1 MYREYSN
8 KLYNL
13 LLEYTDIIERFSID
27 ECFLDMT
34 GFLMGRTLE
43 DVAKEI
49 NNRVRNELKFT
60 VNIGIAHNKLL
71 AKMAS
76 DFEKPDKIH
85 TLYENEIEKK
95 MWTLPASELFMLGRK
110 TVPKLLNM
118 QIKTIGDVAKTDKE
132 ILVRKFGK
140 HGQMMWEYANGI
152 DNSPVNN
159 VKELP
164 KSIGNSVTLARDL
177 KSIDEINPIL
187 VALVEKVTYRLRK
200 YQMLADVINV
210 QLRTNNFIDYSH
222 QKKLA
227 YSTSS
232 TKDILKLAKEGLQI
246 TLALSLHAATDEK
259 RQKLMPVANKYTIAE
274 LLDACRYFFKATG
287 RRVTFEYSLVAGV
300 NDMESEAVKLG
311 NLLKDINCHVNL
323 IPVNP
328 IKERNFK
335 QSVKKDVEKFKNV
348 LEKYKI
354 NVTIRREMGRDI
366 QGACGQL
373 RKSYK
378 DNIEGNGKNAT
389 EKHNKKEVEW

>member
-1 MYREYSN
+1 MTGEPICFAKKKCPNLQIFPGDFTVYREYSN

-232 TKDILKLAKEGLQI
+232 TKDILKLAKEILANMYNGEPIRLIGVRVDNLTKEDEIQLSFFSNDNSKQNNLDKTLDNI
-246 TLALSLHAATDEK
+246 T
-259 RQKLMPVANKYTIAE
+259 NKYGISSITRA
-274 LLDACRYFFKATG
+274 
-287 RRVTFEYSLVAGV
+287 S
-300 NDMESEAVKLG
+300 KL
-311 NLLKDINCHVNL
+311 NVDINY
-323 IPVNP
+323 
-328 IKERNFK
+328 KEN
-335 QSVKKDVEKFKNV
+335 QD
-348 LEKYKI
+348 
-354 NVTIRREMGRDI
+354 
-366 QGACGQL
+366 
-373 RKSYK
+373 
-378 DNIEGNGKNAT
+378 
-389 EKHNKKEVEW
+389 NKKRI

>member
-1 MYREYSN
+1 MCKR
-8 KLYNL
+8 
-13 LLEYTDIIERFSID
+13 
-27 ECFLDMT
+27 
-34 GFLMGRTLE
+34 
-43 DVAKEI
+43 
-49 NNRVRNELKFT
+49 
-60 VNIGIAHNKLL
+60 
-71 AKMAS
+71 
-76 DFEKPDKIH
+76 
-85 TLYENEIEKK
+85 
-95 MWTLPASELFMLGRK
+95 PASELFMLGRK

-232 TKDILKLAKEGLQI
+232 TKDILKLAKEILANMYNGEPIRLIGVRVDNLTKEDEIQLSFFSNDNSKQNNLDKTLDNI
-246 TLALSLHAATDEK
+246 T
-259 RQKLMPVANKYTIAE
+259 NKYGISSITRA
-274 LLDACRYFFKATG
+274 
-287 RRVTFEYSLVAGV
+287 S
-300 NDMESEAVKLG
+300 KL
-311 NLLKDINCHVNL
+311 NVDINY
-323 IPVNP
+323 
-328 IKERNFK
+328 KEN
-335 QSVKKDVEKFKNV
+335 QD
-348 LEKYKI
+348 
-354 NVTIRREMGRDI
+354 
-366 QGACGQL
+366 
-373 RKSYK
+373 
-378 DNIEGNGKNAT
+378 
-389 EKHNKKEVEW
+389 NKKRI

>member
-43 DVAKEI
+43 EVAKEI
-49 NNRVRNELKFT
+49 NNRVRKELKFT
-60 VNIGIAHNKLL
+60 VNIGVAHNKLL

-85 TLYENEIEKK
+85 TLYENEIENK
-95 MWTLPASELFMLGRK
+95 MWPLPISELFMLGRK

-132 ILVRKFGK
+132 VLIRKFGK
-140 HGQMMWEYANGI
+140 HGKMMWEYANGI
-152 DNSPVNN
+152 DDSVVNN

-187 VALVEKVTYRLRK
+187 VALVEKVSYRLRK
-200 YQMLADVINV
+200 YQMFADVVNV

-232 TKDILKLAKEGLQI
+232 TKNILKLAQEILTDMYKGEPIRLIGVRVDNLTKEDEVQLSFFSNDNSKQNDLDKTLDNI
-246 TLALSLHAATDEK
+246 T
-259 RQKLMPVANKYTIAE
+259 NKYGISSITRA
-274 LLDACRYFFKATG
+274 
-287 RRVTFEYSLVAGV
+287 S
-300 NDMESEAVKLG
+300 KL
-311 NLLKDINCHVNL
+311 NIDINY
-323 IPVNP
+323 
-328 IKERNFK
+328 KENN
-335 QSVKKDVEKFKNV
+335 S
-348 LEKYKI
+348 
-354 NVTIRREMGRDI
+354 
-366 QGACGQL
+366 
-373 RKSYK
+373 
-378 DNIEGNGKNAT
+378 
-389 EKHNKKEVEW
+389 NKKKI

>member
-1 MYREYSN
+1 MQIFPGDFTIYREYSN

-43 DVAKEI
+43 EVAKEI
-49 NNRVRNELKFT
+49 NNRVRKELKFT
-60 VNIGIAHNKLL
+60 VNIGVAHNKLL

-85 TLYENEIEKK
+85 TLYENEIENK
-95 MWTLPASELFMLGRK
+95 MWPLPISELFMLGRK

-132 ILVRKFGK
+132 VLIRKFGK
-140 HGQMMWEYANGI
+140 HGKMMWEYANGI
-152 DNSPVNN
+152 DDSVVNN

-187 VALVEKVTYRLRK
+187 VALVEKVSYRLRK
-200 YQMLADVINV
+200 YQMFADVVNV

-232 TKDILKLAKEGLQI
+232 TKNILKLAQEILTDMYKGEPIRLIGVRVDNLTKEDEVQLSFFSNDNSKQNDLDKTLDNI
-246 TLALSLHAATDEK
+246 T
-259 RQKLMPVANKYTIAE
+259 NKYGISSITRA
-274 LLDACRYFFKATG
+274 
-287 RRVTFEYSLVAGV
+287 S
-300 NDMESEAVKLG
+300 KL
-311 NLLKDINCHVNL
+311 NIDINY
-323 IPVNP
+323 
-328 IKERNFK
+328 KENN
-335 QSVKKDVEKFKNV
+335 S
-348 LEKYKI
+348 
-354 NVTIRREMGRDI
+354 
-366 QGACGQL
+366 
-373 RKSYK
+373 
-378 DNIEGNGKNAT
+378 
-389 EKHNKKEVEW
+389 NKKKI

>member
-1 MYREYSN
+1 M
-8 KLYNL
+8 
-13 LLEYTDIIERFSID
+13 TDIKSLNLEELTEYIQSLGEKKFRAKQIYKWLHQDFV
-27 ECFLDMT
+27 T
-34 GFLMGRTLE
+34 GFDEMTNLPKDLRE
-43 DVAKEI
+43 K
-49 NNRVRNELKFT
+49 LKRDAC
-60 VNIGIAHNKLL
+60 VYVV
-71 AKMAS
+71 
-76 DFEKPDKIH
+76 KPVKIMVSQLDG
-85 TLYENEIEKK
+85 TRKYLYELNDGNIIESVLMKY
-95 MWTLPASELFMLGRK
+95 
-110 TVPKLLNM
+110 
-118 QIKTIGDVAKTDKE
+118 
-132 ILVRKFGK
+132 
-140 HGQMMWEYANGI
+140 HH
-152 DNSPVNN
+152 
-159 VKELP
+159 
-164 KSIGNSVTLARDL
+164 GNSVCISTQVGCRMGCRFCASTLDGLERQLVPSEMLDEVYRIQRDIGERISNIVLMGSGEPLDNYDNVVKFLKLISDENGLNISGRNITLSTCGIAPLIRRLADEKMQLTLA
-177 KSIDEINPIL
+177 I
-187 VALVEKVTYRLRK
+187 
-200 YQMLADVINV
+200 
-210 QLRTNNFIDYSH
+210 
-222 QKKLA
+222 
-227 YSTSS
+227 
-232 TKDILKLAKEGLQI
+232 
-246 TLALSLHAATDEK
+246 SLHASDDNT
-259 RQKLMPVANKYTIAE
+259 RRKLMPVANKYTIAE